1 MGPGRRFEISDSI
14 ELCIVE
20 LMRVDFMISG
30 VNVVVEKSSNIG
42 LDKHNFWVLNFEY
55 FLIHQTEFEH
65 MFWVLKRTVSLRN
78 YSIWPLTL
86 TFGSIS
92 HKILPSTIYICPM
105 HLQILKLLRPT
116 L

>member
-42 LDKHNFWVLNFEY
+42 LDKHNF
-55 FLIHQTEFEH
+55 
-65 MFWVLKRTVSLRN
+65 
-78 YSIWPLTL
+78 
-86 TFGSIS
+86 
-92 HKILPSTIYICPM
+92 
-105 HLQILKLLRPT
+105 
-116 L
+116 